1 MTQPM
6 PFELTVALKV
16 FAKKRK
22 AAALGKETEAL
33 LADWIDIGVLVP
45 FSQSASGRKIDKEA
59 Q

>member
-33 LADWIDIGVLVP
+33 LADWIDKRAGA
-45 FSQSASGRKIDKEA
+45 FQSVSFWTKN
-59 Q
+59 

>member
-1 MTQPM
+1 M

-22 AAALGKETEAL
+22 ADALGEETEAL

-45 FSQSASGRKIDKEA
+45 FSRSASGRKIDKEA

>member
-1 MTQPM
+1 M

-33 LADWIDIGVLVP
+33 LADWIDIGALVP